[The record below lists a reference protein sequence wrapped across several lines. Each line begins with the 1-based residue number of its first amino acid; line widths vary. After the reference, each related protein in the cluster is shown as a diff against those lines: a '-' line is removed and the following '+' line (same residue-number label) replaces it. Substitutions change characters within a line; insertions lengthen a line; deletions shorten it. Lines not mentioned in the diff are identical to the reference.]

1 MENRLGRNNMKEN
14 GKKLLGGAIC
24 ILVLLLLV
32 GGAMLYHMANKGPV
46 TSYEKDFVPEFEE
59 QQTQQTQ
66 EASITRGIKIPGY
79 TTIPIAANTKDVD
92 IELYNPEENQ
102 VHFQITFI
110 LNETGETIYQS
121 KLIEPGQHLYHITLE
136 KALEPGEHPITMQY
150 STYSADDEFTPK
162 NGASVECVLKAE

>member
-1 MENRLGRNNMKEN
+1 MKEKR
-14 GKKLLGGAIC
+14 KKLLAGAVWVLI
-24 ILVLLLLV
+24 LLLIV
-32 GGAMLYHMANKGPV
+32 SGVMFYRTAHKGPV
-46 TSYEKDFVPEFEE
+46 TSYEKDFVPEFEA

-66 EASITRGIKIPGY
+66 EASVTRGIKIPGY

-92 IELYNPEENQ
+92 IELYNPEENE
-102 VHFQITFI
+102 VHFQITFV
-110 LNETGETIYQS
+110 LNETGETIYES

-150 STYSADDEFTPK
+150 STFSADDTFTPK